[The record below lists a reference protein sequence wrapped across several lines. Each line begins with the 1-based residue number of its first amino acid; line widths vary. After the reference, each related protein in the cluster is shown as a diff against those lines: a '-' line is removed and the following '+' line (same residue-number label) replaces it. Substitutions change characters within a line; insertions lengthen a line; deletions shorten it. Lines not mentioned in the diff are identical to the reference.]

1 MLGDACHSTAL
12 DVCLTLCR
20 VRIGNSPVPRRHLSL
35 RELRLLDLNLDPA
48 PTFRRQFVT
57 YARWLTTSA
66 GIMATGV
73 AAVGA
78 SGAIEVDDILESFLY
93 ALLTGRF

>member
-1 MLGDACHSTAL
+1 
-12 DVCLTLCR
+12 
-20 VRIGNSPVPRRHLSL
+20 
-35 RELRLLDLNLDPA
+35 
-48 PTFRRQFVT
+48 
-57 YARWLTTSA
+57 
-66 GIMATGV
+66 MATGV